1 MAAMPPIIAVS
12 GAKDA
17 AASSNSIAQ
26 PMSRAAI
33 PPTAVKL
40 CRSQCMTG
48 VSPVLVKI
56 LWTNEH
62 RLIGEC

>member
-12 GAKDA
+12 GAKDD

-40 CRSQCMTG
+40 
-48 VSPVLVKI
+48 
-56 LWTNEH
+56 
-62 RLIGEC
+62 